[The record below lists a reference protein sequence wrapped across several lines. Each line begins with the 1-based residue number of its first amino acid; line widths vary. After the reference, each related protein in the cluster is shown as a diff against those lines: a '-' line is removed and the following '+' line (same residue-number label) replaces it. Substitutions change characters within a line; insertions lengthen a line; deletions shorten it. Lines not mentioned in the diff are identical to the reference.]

1 MENQL
6 AAISV
11 GLVDGEVLLDLDYD
25 DDSRAEVD
33 MNIAYTAAGKFVEI
47 QASAENG
54 LGFDRSRMDEM
65 LNLATKGCRAVM
77 EHQRRA
83 LGEKGS

>member
-11 GLVDGEVLLDLDYD
+11 GIVDGEVLLDLDYA

-54 LGFDRSRMDEM
+54 IGFDRARMDEM
-65 LNLATKGCRAVM
+65 LEMATKGCRAIM

-83 LGEKGS
+83 LGE